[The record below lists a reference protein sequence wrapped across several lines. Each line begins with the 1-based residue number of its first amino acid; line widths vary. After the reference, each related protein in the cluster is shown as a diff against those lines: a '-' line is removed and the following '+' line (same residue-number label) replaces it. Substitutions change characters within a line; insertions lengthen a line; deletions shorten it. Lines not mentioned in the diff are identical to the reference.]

1 MPILEDGLRK
11 NWFTARVY
19 FRQGILLLFRALKD
33 LSRFTLSPKELMFRT
48 ALRFIPVFVLITC
61 GSTSFAG
68 SNQLSSAAKGI
79 NTANAPVPTPLVSAR
94 KVFISF
100 DLGDVLAFP
109 SVYSGGPER
118 AYNEFYVDMKQW
130 GHYELVLDPQNADL
144 IFSIRFVEGGGLA
157 WPQIRLAISDAKT
170 HVILWGFVEQ
180 VNGAVFKKHRDQ
192 AFSNTVMWL
201 VNDVQQLL
209 APGSPAP
216 FHLAGETKTRFS
228 DQ

>member
-1 MPILEDGLRK
+1 LKIAFGRIPLQLKYIVGRA
-11 NWFTARVY
+11 F
-19 FRQGILLLFRALKD
+19 LLLFLPLKD
-33 LSRFTLSPKELMFRT
+33 LIMVHASRKELMFRT
-48 ALRFIPVFVLITC
+48 TLRFIPVFVLLTC
-61 GSTSFAG
+61 GPASFAG

-79 NTANAPVPTPLVSAR
+79 NTATAPVPTTLMSGK

-118 AYNEFYVDMKQW
+118 AYNEFYADMKQW

-144 IFSIRFVEGGGLA
+144 IFSIRFVEGGGLS

-180 VNGAVFKKHRDQ
+180 INGAVFKKHRDQ

-201 VNDVQQLL
+201 VNDVQELL
-209 APGSPAP
+209 VPGSPAP

>member
-1 MPILEDGLRK
+1 
-11 NWFTARVY
+11 
-19 FRQGILLLFRALKD
+19 
-33 LSRFTLSPKELMFRT
+33 MFRK
-48 ALRFIPVFVLITC
+48 ALRSIPFLVLLTC
-61 GSTSFAG
+61 GSASFAG

-79 NTANAPVPTPLVSAR
+79 NTANAPVPTPLVSGK

-118 AYNEFYVDMKQW
+118 AYAEFSADMKQW

-144 IFSIRFVEGGGLA
+144 IFSVRFVEGGGLA

-180 VNGAVFKKHRDQ
+180 INGAVFKKHRDQ

-201 VNDVQQLL
+201 VNDVQELL
-209 APGSPAP
+209 VPGSPAP
-216 FHLAGETKTRFS
+216 FHLAVETKTRLS
-228 DQ
+228 DR

>member
-1 MPILEDGLRK
+1 MI
-11 NWFTARVY
+11 
-19 FRQGILLLFRALKD
+19 I
-33 LSRFTLSPKELMFRT
+33 
-48 ALRFIPVFVLITC
+48 
-61 GSTSFAG
+61 
-68 SNQLSSAAKGI
+68 
-79 NTANAPVPTPLVSAR
+79 
-94 KVFISF
+94 
-100 DLGDVLAFP
+100 AFP

-201 VNDVQQLL
+201 VNDVQELL